1 MSGAV
6 GGPRGRGGRRR
17 RWQRAGTHAAPR
29 PTWPA
34 ALPPPAAAARCPLT
48 SGGECGDRG
57 HRGCPGTTRTPLAGR
72 QKRPPALCMPRQA
85 LGDLGRDP
93 CSTQSPPEPRRA
105 PPGAAAGKAIH
116 LRAAHPSPPPSP
128 LLSLAPHHS
137 NAHLHPHSGKQINSP
152 TPDGNKR
159 TLPLLPSVRGVFSWP
174 LPLLTGA
181 SGAPPVSPARVCSP
195 IPPGSSWR
203 VLGFHSLRLP
213 QPGQHRRPLP
223 VRVLFSGYGGT
234 MGRGGGQES
243 WAGLPRGPSLVWPGL
258 SAVTTM
264 GSL

>member
-1 MSGAV
+1 MATADTGGARARRGPLLPARRSGPQPCACLGRPSGTWGGTPAAHKAGRNR
-6 GGPRGRGGRRR
+6 GGPPVQRLAKPSTSGPPIPPLRRAPSSAWPHTTQTR
-17 RWQRAGTHAAPR
+17 ISTPILGNRLTPYPRWEQTSP
-29 PTWPA
+29 PP
-34 ALPPPAAAARCPLT
+34 PPPAVGPW
-48 SGGECGDRG
+48 
-57 HRGCPGTTRTPLAGR
+57 
-72 QKRPPALCMPRQA
+72 
-85 LGDLGRDP
+85 
-93 CSTQSPPEPRRA
+93 
-105 PPGAAAGKAIH
+105 
-116 LRAAHPSPPPSP
+116 
-128 LLSLAPHHS
+128 SLFVA
-137 NAHLHPHSGKQINSP
+137 P
-152 TPDGNKR
+152 TPADR
-159 TLPLLPSVRGVFSWP
+159 CVRGTSSES
-174 LPLLTGA
+174 TG
-181 SGAPPVSPARVCSP
+181 VCSP